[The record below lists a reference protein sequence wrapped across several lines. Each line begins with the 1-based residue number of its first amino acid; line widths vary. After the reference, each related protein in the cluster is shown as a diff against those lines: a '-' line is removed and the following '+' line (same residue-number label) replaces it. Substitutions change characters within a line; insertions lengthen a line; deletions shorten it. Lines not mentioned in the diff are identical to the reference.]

1 MVSKYI
7 TGVHS
12 CLNFALGRDIPPC
25 SGSGDVNPEPFLKNN
40 PIR

>member
-12 CLNFALGRDIPPC
+12 CLTFALGRDIPRFR
-25 SGSGDVNPEPFLKNN
+25 SKRGREL
-40 PIR
+40 

>member
-12 CLNFALGRDIPPC
+12 CLNFALGRDIPPA
-25 SGSGDVNPEPFLKNN
+25 PEAGT
-40 PIR
+40 